1 VRITNGSIE
10 VPGRKGLSR
19 ENNNNIMIGG
29 GGGGGSSSS
38 STALEVHVTEMVGCN
53 STAQTLFS
61 SNVLHSNNMK
71 GGK

>member
-1 VRITNGSIE
+1 
-10 VPGRKGLSR
+10 
-19 ENNNNIMIGG
+19 MIGG